1 MIKNNFLKA
10 NPNVYNN
17 SKVSNIDLYNNK
29 AKRKSFE
36 LTWHRIGRKLI
47 TNANKNNKNYIL
59 CSVSY
64 KKMELYNNY
73 PLCHGILI
81 FSETRP
87 KEIYSIPLLIKKSV
101 YYIIPISYQ
110 VLIGFVPNFQEK
122 FIPGR
127 LYNKKVFTKN
137 ILNTYTNNNISNTI
151 MSFFIKYHAA
161 NKINNFIKKWL
172 DTKKSILNHDL
183 IEDSVVD
190 NQESSRCT
198 IC

>member
-29 AKRKSFE
+29 AKSKSFE
-36 LTWHRIGRKLI
+36 MTWHRIGRKMI
-47 TNANKNNKNYIL
+47 ANANKNNTNYIM

-73 PLCHGILI
+73 PLCHGIII

-87 KEIYSIPLLIKKSV
+87 KDIYSIPLLLKKSV

-110 VLIGFVPNFQEK
+110 VLNSFVPNFQEK

-127 LYNKKVFTKN
+127 IYNKKVFNKK
-137 ILNTYTNNNISNTI
+137 ILKINSNNNISNTI

>member
-17 SKVSNIDLYNNK
+17 SKVSDIDLYNNK

-81 FSETRP
+81 FSETCP

-137 ILNTYTNNNISNTI
+137 ILNTFTNNNISNTI

-183 IEDSVVD
+183 LEDSLVD

>member
-1 MIKNNFLKA
+1 
-10 NPNVYNN
+10 
-17 SKVSNIDLYNNK
+17 
-29 AKRKSFE
+29 
-36 LTWHRIGRKLI
+36 
-47 TNANKNNKNYIL
+47 
-59 CSVSY
+59 
-64 KKMELYNNY
+64 MELYNNY

-81 FSETRP
+81 FSETCP
-87 KEIYSIPLLIKKSV
+87 KDIYSIPLLIKKSV

-110 VLIGFVPNFQEK
+110 VLKGFVPNFQEK

-137 ILNTYTNNNISNTI
+137 ILNTFTNNNISNTI